1 MASHHIGGGGDPP
14 RARVIGVR
22 SQTGIPV
29 PARNTGRLLL
39 RVSAAR
45 LGSRGEAGREAHPQL
60 QGLHDVAP
68 RRTPQEPREDYRSI
82 FSNVQKGFSS
92 GSIGLLSRHLGPQVY
107 VNLRGGESGYYSG
120 NQASIVLENYVRSQK
135 IVSFT
140 FTTIGESESNP
151 YATGSAG
158 FNVRGSREYAQ
169 VYVSLSL
176 VGNRWVISQ
185 INIY

>member
-1 MASHHIGGGGDPP
+1 MLSSPDGLARDLP
-14 RARVIGVR
+14 RVRVAVARVQARSAGRAGNLVR
-22 SQTGIPV
+22 PWPRV
-29 PARNTGRLLL
+29 PAARQERPQGTGR
-39 RVSAAR
+39 
-45 LGSRGEAGREAHPQL
+45 EEHPQQ
-60 QGLHDVAP
+60 QGRRVVSP
-68 RRTPQEPREDYRSI
+68 RRTPQEGREDYRSI
-82 FSNVQKGFSS
+82 FANVQKGFSS

-107 VNLRGGESGYYSG
+107 VNLRGGESGYFSG
-120 NQASIVLENYVRSQK
+120 NQASIVLENYMRSQK
-135 IVSFT
+135 IVSFD